1 MADATQ
7 RADPAAG
14 ARRGELAFA
23 LPPALAWL
31 ALVVLQAIV
40 VPAGLVGL
48 ATSLLVGVGGLGAF
62 LIYLRRDLLRRH
74 PVSTMMMLGYAFY
87 YFWAPP
93 LATLAEF
100 KPLTT
105 NLLHP
110 VLVEFNAL
118 VGFVTYSLAM
128 FLYARVG
135 VLHRWRWFL
144 SERLCR
150 PLGFFRDPGDET
162 LFVMGGMALV
172 ATLLAAHSGSVGAR
186 FLAGFAPMAYLPCA
200 ILVGELIGRDPRRA
214 RPTSKYLLLIG
225 VYLVALL
232 GLGIALNSRGAAFMG
247 LASIALSYLYG
258 TRAGAIAGRLAR
270 PRNMVLGIVAL
281 LLVSGPLADLSTAM
295 LVARKDRAV
304 DSMSTLVDQTLEVYH
319 EKAILVAYRLAESRA
334 ADAAWDESY
343 VSNPFL
349 SRLCN
354 LKFADESLDLA
365 FGLDNAGDAVVRK
378 SELDK
383 VLSNLPQ
390 PVLGALGINAHKDVV
405 SRSSGGDFLLFAAT
419 GSPYALGGERTGST
433 FATAY
438 ACFGWFYPLALL
450 PLVLLAFAFGDALT
464 SRVVRA
470 GGSWAPVI
478 NPMVICTLYS
488 YTAKLTSAATGVDNV
503 ADLLDF
509 SLRDWIQ
516 RVILYTM
523 LFLASRALLAM
534 MGRGQAMGRGG
545 R

>member
-1 MADATQ
+1 MADAA
-7 RADPAAG
+7 RHVEFAEDS
-14 ARRGELAFA
+14 RRGELAFA

-31 ALVVLQAIV
+31 ALVVAQVIV
-40 VPAGLVGL
+40 VPAGLDGL
-48 ATSLLVGVGGLGAF
+48 ATSLLVGVGGLAAF

-93 LATLAEF
+93 LATLAEL

-105 NLLHP
+105 NLQHP
-110 VLVEFNAL
+110 LLVEVNAL
-118 VGFVTYSLAM
+118 AVFATYSLAM

-135 VLHRWRWFL
+135 VMQRWRWLL

-162 LFVMGGMALV
+162 MFVMGGLAL
-172 ATLLAAHSGSVGAR
+172 AGTLLAAHSGSVGAR

-200 ILVGELIGRDPRRA
+200 ILVAELIGRDPRRTRA
-214 RPTSKYLLLIG
+214 TPQRLLLVG
-225 VYLVALL
+225 AYLVALL
-232 GLGIALNSRGAAFMG
+232 GLGVALNSRGAAFMG

-258 TRAGAIAGRLAR
+258 TRAGLIAGRLAR
-270 PRNMVLGIVAL
+270 PRNMLLGLVAL
-281 LLVSGPLADLSTAM
+281 FLVSGPLADLSTAM

-304 DSMSTLVDQTLEVYH
+304 DSMSTLFDQTLAVYH
-319 EKAILVAYRLAESRA
+319 QKTVLAAYRLTEAKS
-334 ADAAWDESY
+334 ADAAWDETY

-365 FGLDNAGDAVVRK
+365 WGLDAAGDTVVRK

-390 PVLGALGINAHKDVV
+390 PVLGALGIDAHKDVV

-438 ACFGWFYPLALL
+438 ACFGWIYPLALL

-464 SRVVRA
+464 SRVLRS
-470 GGSWAPVI
+470 GGGWAPVI
-478 NPMVICTLYS
+478 NPMVICTLYT
-488 YTAKLTSAATGVDNV
+488 YTAKLTSAATGIDNV

-516 RVILYTM
+516 RVILYTV
-523 LFLASRALLAM
+523 LFFAARSLLAM
-534 MGRGQAMGRGG
+534 VGRGG
-545 R
+545 LTGRGAR